1 MKKQMKTMKTMKTM
15 KKRYRRKNVTNHNNK
30 YKHRFL
36 NKQIG
41 GISGVT
47 ATTAENI
54 MNDYLQGQMVASS
67 TDQAMNQS
75 PGDGV
80 VDVINASGD
89 DSTDLGSSI
98 NNVYSDGSFTQP
110 TQTTESTQSTQPIQP
125 NSTTEKLQKY
135 LQYMRNNPS
144 FIQSTLLNLVV
155 KPAAVL
161 IDELGKLLNMDMN
174 NPEKVKLEL
183 DEMANSIQDPE
194 ERNKILNYNAQVL
207 AVYLTASKP
216 SIDIISGI
224 FSQEIT
230 EIMSDFIYNMYNEL
244 TGSIQKMVPILALPS
259 VIFNDIPLMLI
270 SIIQA
275 MTTITQLA
283 ANGYVSTQE
292 SVQRINKS
300 IMKKA
305 DANMNLA
312 IEEQKKAD
320 ILEKQNKLVQFILEK
335 PEIIDS
341 YVKYLNKVKQN
352 NTTELNGANNNNMV
366 GGNKKHTNLNKERL
380 LNEIKKSLHEYTRS
394 I

>member
-1 MKKQMKTMKTMKTM
+1 MRKTMKTM
-15 KKRYRRKNVTNHNNK
+15 KKRCRRRNVTNHNNK
-30 YKHRFL
+30 YKHRVL
-36 NKQIG
+36 NKQHG
-41 GISGVT
+41 GISGVN
-47 ATTAENI
+47 AAENAAENI
-54 MNDYLQGQMVASS
+54 INAYQQGQMIASS
-67 TDQAMNQS
+67 TDQEMNQL

-80 VDVINASGD
+80 ADVINNAGD
-89 DSTDLGSSI
+89 NNTDLGSSI
-98 NNVYSDGSFTQP
+98 NNVYSDGSYGS
-110 TQTTESTQSTQPIQP
+110 STQQTQP
-125 NSTTEKLQKY
+125 NSTAEKLQKY
-135 LQYMRNNPS
+135 LQYIRNHPS
-144 FIQSTLLNLVV
+144 FIQSMLLNLVV

-161 IDELGKLLNMDMN
+161 IDEVGKLLNMDMN

-216 SIDIISGI
+216 SIDIVSGI

-352 NTTELNGANNNNMV
+352 NTTEVNGMNNNNMV
-366 GGNKKHTNLNKERL
+366 GGNKKYTSSQVNKERL
-380 LNEIKKSLHEYTRS
+380 LNEIKKSLQEYNRS